1 MSQFDDA
8 ISNVRSMKDEGSIVD
23 KAEKTIRGS
32 AMGAIIGLMY
42 AWYNQ
47 KNIYVYGIMGAIG
60 GGIINY
66 ALLGLSKKEKD
77 EQ

>member
-1 MSQFDDA
+1 
-8 ISNVRSMKDEGSIVD
+8 
-23 KAEKTIRGS
+23 
-32 AMGAIIGLMY
+32 MY